1 MTRVPLLTGLNT
13 AWQVSSGKEMSE
25 HLLQN
30 LIRPKQKKKLLDL
43 YISCHPRIKTPCPF
57 HAFHL
62 HFHPIPRFYDLGKLM
77 MNEFQDML
85 PFIADKLGGEGLMGE
100 LCKGFSLLMDREK
113 GLIITYES
121 LKKNSAV
128 LGLHD
133 LRDDELRSMLMEGDI
148 NGDGALDEMEFCVLM
163 FRLSPEL
170 MQQSEALLED
180 AIQQEF
186 EGAAV
191 CFDRE

>member
-1 MTRVPLLTGLNT
+1 
-13 AWQVSSGKEMSE
+13 MSE

-30 LIRPKQKKKLLDL
+30 LIRPKQKKLLDL
-43 YISCHPRIKTPCPF
+43 YIGCHPCIKTPCPF

-62 HFHPIPRFYDLGKLM
+62 HFHPTPCSYDLGKLM

-113 GLIITYES
+113 GLITYES

-186 EGAAV
+186 EVAAA